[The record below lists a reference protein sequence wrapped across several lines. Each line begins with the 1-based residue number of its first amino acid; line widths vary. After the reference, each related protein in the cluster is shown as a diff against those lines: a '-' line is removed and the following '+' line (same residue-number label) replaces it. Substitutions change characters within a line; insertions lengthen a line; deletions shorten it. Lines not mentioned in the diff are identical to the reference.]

1 MRRNRFPILIAI
13 LIISLNPS
21 ISNALE
27 PNDTVLRY
35 LTALKNGDIQ
45 VIKDS
50 ITGEM
55 YNNSKVLLEQNKYYS
70 KFLKKTYREAEFQ
83 IKRTTVDNSDALIK
97 VESKLPEGKT
107 TFILYLNQNAQG
119 NWKIFKESAV
129 P

>member
-13 LIISLNPS
+13 LIFSLSPI
-21 ISNALE
+21 ISNASE

-35 LTALKNGDIQ
+35 LAALKNGDIQ

-55 YNNSKVLLEQNKYYS
+55 YNNSKVLLEQNKSYS
-70 KFLKKTYREAEFQ
+70 KFLKKFYRKAEFK
-83 IKRTTVDNSDALIK
+83 IKETTANNNNVLIK

-107 TFILYLNQNAQG
+107 TFILYLNKNIQG
-119 NWKIFKESAV
+119 KWKIFKESSA